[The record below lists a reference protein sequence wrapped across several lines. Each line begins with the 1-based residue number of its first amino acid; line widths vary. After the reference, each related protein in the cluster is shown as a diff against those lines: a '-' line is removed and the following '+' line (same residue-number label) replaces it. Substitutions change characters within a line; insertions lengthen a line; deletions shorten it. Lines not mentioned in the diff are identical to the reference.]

1 MRLQEEACHITIS
14 IEMQRII
21 AEINHH
27 LASWVAAPKIRS
39 LRGAKS
45 SDETDAPCPLT
56 FIKSKIIPQ

>member
-21 AEINHH
+21 AETNHH
-27 LASWVAAPKIRS
+27 LASWVAALRF

-56 FIKSKIIPQ
+56 FIKSKIILQ